1 MTIRIN
7 QLTFGD
13 QIKFGMLSKEDQA
26 RVLNCRSINEAK
38 ALLNNMR
45 ESVRLDIGSY
55 EPKLQVSGSAVKYKT
70 KNLFTEIFD
79 EQDVKDFI
87 ALVEMSEELE
97 DEVAAGELKRK
108 ISDMQKQGRQPLQCL
123 VYATKQN
130 EKSFYNNEKK
140 VSLWAQ
146 VIAETVNANPEYAVS
161 INHMLVNWGMW
172 KCQIRMLITA
182 CGYMRRIEKLDE
194 VIRDLYTDC

>member
-55 EPKLQVSGSAVKYKT
+55 EPKLQEIPGYNPPPASAQ
-70 KNLFTEIFD
+70 EP
-79 EQDVKDFI
+79 E
-87 ALVEMSEELE
+87 
-97 DEVAAGELKRK
+97 
-108 ISDMQKQGRQPLQCL
+108 SDL
-123 VYATKQN
+123 
-130 EKSFYNNEKK
+130 
-140 VSLWAQ
+140 
-146 VIAETVNANPEYAVS
+146 
-161 INHMLVNWGMW
+161 
-172 KCQIRMLITA
+172 
-182 CGYMRRIEKLDE
+182 
-194 VIRDLYTDC
+194 

>member
-7 QLTFGD
+7 QLTFSD
-13 QIKFGMLSKEDQA
+13 QIKFGMLSKKDQA
-26 RVLNCRSINEAK
+26 RVLNCKSINEAK

-87 ALVEMSEELE
+87 ALVEMSAELE
-97 DEVAAGELKRK
+97 DEVAVGELKRK
-108 ISDMQKQGRQPLQCL
+108 ISDMQRQGRQEGNPHRRAKAPC
-123 VYATKQN
+123 TT
-130 EKSFYNNEKK
+130 
-140 VSLWAQ
+140 
-146 VIAETVNANPEYAVS
+146 TVGQPKTE
-161 INHMLVNWGMW
+161 
-172 KCQIRMLITA
+172 
-182 CGYMRRIEKLDE
+182 RI
-194 VIRDLYTDC
+194 